1 MTVTLVKLVLFM
13 QSRFANAGAKP
24 SLQTGKTITLSTIST
39 VLVKS
44 NDTAVIEAASQA
56 LSEMDGYRLIFC
68 ADDESA
74 KNRLDELKVDLI
86 LYDFDA
92 SDFGPDNA
100 LLRSRLSHAA
110 CWRIVICDEDAVSA
124 GAQLC
129 EDTASYLY
137 LAKPLQHQQIRIVV
151 KRALEHAELSRR
163 HRILSR
169 ELKLS
174 LDDEIFGG
182 EEAGSVQGGVSRF
195 ERLVYASPKMADLVA
210 EAKVAAT
217 TDMPVL
223 IRGETGTG
231 KELLARAI
239 HFNSHRVNSPMHSQ
253 NCGCV
258 SDDALYSELFGH
270 VRGAFPGAIADRLGL
285 FRAADGGTVFLDEV
299 SEVSPH
305 FQVALLRFLQEGEV
319 KPLGSDTMLHSDVRI
334 IAASNKSIEKMVH
347 QGSFRRDLFYRLR
360 GFQLN
365 VPALA
370 DRPEDIPVLTRFFV
384 EKYAGVVGRRV
395 LGVTTDALKHLEAYP
410 FPGNVREL
418 ETEVQRMVAVAE
430 QGGYIALR
438 HLSERI
444 SSTPINEGGTG
455 GFVPT
460 GESLKDM
467 VESLERA
474 IVVQALDRSHWNQ
487 SKVAA
492 DLGLSRVGLA
502 NKIKRYDIRR
512 GPGG

>member
-1 MTVTLVKLVLFM
+1 MTDRHQVSIIQTILVKT
-13 QSRFANAGAKP
+13 ADP
-24 SLQTGKTITLSTIST
+24 
-39 VLVKS
+39 
-44 NDTAVIEAASQA
+44 AVIAAVSYA
-56 LSEMDGYRLIFC
+56 LSEADGYRLIYC
-68 ADDESA
+68 EDDRSA
-74 KNRLDELKVDLI
+74 IRRMDEVLVNLF
-86 LYDFDA
+86 LYDCGNDPQTE
-92 SDFGPDNA
+92 DGA
-100 LLRSRLSHAA
+100 LVHSRLAHTSCA
-110 CWRIVICDEDAVSA
+110 RIVLFDPTLTSRGADLANRTA
-124 GAQLC
+124 AFMFLLKPLNPAQLG
-129 EDTASYLY
+129 
-137 LAKPLQHQQIRIVV
+137 VV
-151 KRALEHAELSRR
+151 AKRALEQAELARR

-174 LDDEIFGG
+174 LDEDIFQTTPD
-182 EEAGSVQGGVSRF
+182 GSVQGGYSQF
-195 ERLVYASPKMADLVA
+195 ERLVFVSAKMADLAA
-210 EAKVAAT
+210 EARMAAKT
-217 TDMPVL
+217 NMPVL
-223 IRGETGTG
+223 IQGDTGTG

-239 HFNSHRVNSPMHSQ
+239 HFNSDRRKSPMLVQ
-253 NCGCV
+253 NCGGI
-258 SDDALYSELFGH
+258 AENMLHSELFGH
-270 VRGAFPGAIADRLGL
+270 VQGAFPGAISDRLGL

-299 SEVSPH
+299 SDISPP

-334 IAASNKSIEKMVH
+334 IAASNKSIEKMVQ
-347 QGSFRRDLFYRLR
+347 QGTFRRDLYYRLR

-395 LGVTTDALKHLEAYP
+395 LGVTTDALKRLEAYP

-438 HLSERI
+438 HLSEKI
-444 SSTPINEGGTG
+444 SSTPINETGG

-460 GESLKDM
+460 GDSLKDM

-474 IVVQALDRSHWNQ
+474 IVVQALDRSRWNQ
-487 SKVAA
+487 SKVAS

-502 NKIKRYDIRR
+502 NKIKRYDIKRAR
-512 GPGG
+512 AG

>member
-1 MTVTLVKLVLFM
+1 MSIVQTILVKT
-13 QSRFANAGAKP
+13 SDR
-24 SLQTGKTITLSTIST
+24 
-39 VLVKS
+39 
-44 NDTAVIEAASQA
+44 AVIAAVSSA
-56 LSEMDGYRLIFC
+56 LSEADGYRLIYC
-68 ADDESA
+68 EDDRA
-74 KNRLDELKVDLI
+74 AIRRMDEVLVNLFLNDCGDSPEVDEAALI
-86 LYDFDA
+86 H
-92 SDFGPDNA
+92 
-100 LLRSRLSHAA
+100 SRLAHTS
-110 CWRIVICDEDAVSA
+110 CSRIVAFDPACTPGGFELANRTAAFMFIFKPIDPM
-124 GAQLC
+124 QLGVI
-129 EDTASYLY
+129 A
-137 LAKPLQHQQIRIVV
+137 
-151 KRALEHAELSRR
+151 KRALEQAELARR

-174 LDDEIFGG
+174 LDEDIFQTTPD
-182 EEAGSVQGGVSRF
+182 GSVQGGYSQF
-195 ERLVYASPKMADLVA
+195 ERLVFVSAKMADLVA
-210 EAKVAAT
+210 EAKMAAST
-217 TDMPVL
+217 NMPVL
-223 IRGETGTG
+223 IQGDTGTG

-239 HFNSHRVNSPMHSQ
+239 HFNSDRRKSPMLVQ
-253 NCGCV
+253 NCGGI
-258 SDDALYSELFGH
+258 AENMLHSELFGH
-270 VRGAFPGAIADRLGL
+270 VQGAFPGAISDRLGL

-299 SEVSPH
+299 SEISPQ

-334 IAASNKSIEKMVH
+334 IAASNKSIEKMVQ
-347 QGSFRRDLFYRLR
+347 QGTFRRDLYYRLR

-365 VPALA
+365 VPGLA

-438 HLSERI
+438 HLSEKI
-444 SSTPINEGGTG
+444 SSTPINGGGPG

-460 GESLKDM
+460 GGTLKDM

-474 IVVQALDRSHWNQ
+474 IVLQALDRSHWNQ
-487 SKVAA
+487 SKVAT

-502 NKIKRYDIRR
+502 NKIKRYDIKR
-512 GPGG
+512 GRGG

>member
-1 MTVTLVKLVLFM
+1 M
-13 QSRFANAGAKP
+13 SA
-24 SLQTGKTITLSTIST
+24 IST
-39 VLVKS
+39 VLLKS
-44 NDTAVIEAASQA
+44 KDEAVINAASQA
-56 LSEMDGYRLIFC
+56 LSELDGYRLIFC
-68 ADDESA
+68 ADDEAA
-74 KNRLDELKVDLI
+74 KSRLDELKVDLI
-86 LYDFDA
+86 LYDFDKG
-92 SDFGPDNA
+92 DFGPENA

-110 CWRIVICDEDAVSA
+110 CWRIVICDEDDVSA

-137 LAKPLQHQQIRIVV
+137 LAKPLQHQQLRIVV

-253 NCGCV
+253 NCGGV
-258 SDDALYSELFGH
+258 SDDALYSEFFGH
-270 VRGAFPGAIADRLGL
+270 VRGAFSGAIADRLGL

-319 KPLGSDTMLHSDVRI
+319 KPLGSDKTLHSNVRI
-334 IAASNKSIEKMVH
+334 IAASNRSIDEMVE
-347 QGSFRRDLFYRLR
+347 QGTFRRDLYYRLR
-360 GFQLN
+360 GFQLDL
-365 VPALA
+365 PAL
-370 DRPEDIPVLTRFFV
+370 RERSEDIPVLTQFFV

-395 LGVTTDALKHLEAYP
+395 LGVTSDVLKRLEHYP

-418 ETEVQRMVAVAE
+418 ESEVQRMVAVAE
-430 QGGYIALR
+430 QGGYVALR
-438 HLSERI
+438 HLSEKIAR
-444 SSTPINEGGTG
+444 TPVETNGNASLAVAGAT
-455 GFVPT
+455 
-460 GESLKDM
+460 LKDK
-467 VESLERA
+467 VETLEKDVLR
-474 IVVQALDRSHWNQ
+474 QALTTFHWNQ
-487 SKVAA
+487 SKVAE

-502 NKIKRYDIRR
+502 NKIKRYGLRKV
-512 GPGG
+512 